1 MASFKAVKQVA
12 FTGPGM
18 QRKKA
23 PQPQPI
29 IQNSSELWVMETGCG
44 SKLPEPM
51 NPQNLVI
58 NTNCHNPFLGG
69 QSFWTFFSCYIPIAC
84 WQVFPFLANP
94 LFTPI
99 LCIKRFLLLVSLHD
113 NSLVVDH
120 RFSRHDQIRP
130 TSGERSRPESSAQQ
144 NQGLQRKR
152 FGNCSGWAATILHGK
167 MGKTSIRGMFLP
179 FFCRK
184 SRYIENR
191 FVSRYF

>member
-18 QRKKA
+18 QRKKT

-69 QSFWTFFSCYIPIAC
+69 QSF
-84 WQVFPFLANP
+84 
-94 LFTPI
+94 
-99 LCIKRFLLLVSLHD
+99 
-113 NSLVVDH
+113 
-120 RFSRHDQIRP
+120 
-130 TSGERSRPESSAQQ
+130 
-144 NQGLQRKR
+144 
-152 FGNCSGWAATILHGK
+152 
-167 MGKTSIRGMFLP
+167 
-179 FFCRK
+179 
-184 SRYIENR
+184 
-191 FVSRYF
+191 